1 MKMLS
6 ELLNTILKNLKYTDS
21 PVNILIN
28 NKIHDIKNIY
38 YEPQI
43 DEYIMELTEG
53 NQNTKQNKNKKK
65 KKKTEKTKN
74 NIREKK
80 TEKTRKKYNKKTHK
94 NKQQNHPPKHYYH
107 YKTIK

>member
-28 NKIHDIKNIY
+28 NKLHDIKNIY
-38 YEPQI
+38 YEPKI

-53 NQNTKQNKNKKK
+53 YQYTKQNKNTTTTKHTKKQ
-65 KKKTEKTKN
+65 
-74 NIREKK
+74 
-80 TEKTRKKYNKKTHK
+80 EKTRKKY
-94 NKQQNHPPKHYYH
+94 
-107 YKTIK
+107 

>member
-1 MKMLS
+1 MLS

-53 NQNTKQNKNKKK
+53 YQYTKQN
-65 KKKTEKTKN
+65 KN

>member
-1 MKMLS
+1 MLS

-21 PVNILIN
+21 PVNIRIN

-53 NQNTKQNKNKKK
+53 YQYTKQN
-65 KKKTEKTKN
+65 KN